1 VTAITTDA
9 RNGTDPIAIMA
20 NAGHS
25 SYSTTKRYVKLAGVV
40 FPDAAAARE
49 RRLLG
54 QPSTELSTDP
64 SEPERISENL
74 EGRSETET
82 RTADAA

>member
-25 SYSTTKRYVKLAGVV
+25 SYATTKRYVKLAGVV

-54 QPSTELSTDP
+54 QPSTELSTDLR
-64 SEPERISENL
+64 EPER
-74 EGRSETET
+74 TE
-82 RTADAA
+82 ADLGAPNEAESPLSDAV